1 MFNKYLIVVFLLA
14 AALKGRPQ
22 SCQKTNH
29 GLTATVGGIQV
40 DIQFLSPDVIRV
52 VKYPVGA
59 GHDTGT
65 SHYIGAGHPKNSF
78 SVVQRPGKTWFTLTR
93 ENGDAVLRSKALIVR
108 VDLHSGRICF
118 YTAGSRLLLAEKDGG
133 ARFDPVEEG
142 DSGTRAPAAFAHAA
156 VAVAQAFTL
165 KDSEAIYGLG
175 QHQQGV
181 MNYRNRTVVLRQKNM
196 DIGIPFFQ
204 TSGGYGVFWDNYSTT
219 TFRDS
224 PGATTFAS
232 ETGGCIDYYFMN
244 GGDADQV
251 IARMRRLTGN
261 APMFPRWAFGFWQSR
276 ERYKSQAELV
286 GIVKK
291 YRALKVPLDGIV
303 QDWQY
308 WGSNDSVWNSTEFG
322 NPLYPDPQKMVDS
335 VHALGA
341 HMIISV
347 WPSFGEA
354 TAIHRE
360 MQQAGALYDF
370 KTWPGTPGVEV
381 YDAFNSRA
389 RDIYWKYM
397 NKNIFSLG
405 MDGWWLDATEPEQ
418 ADTGQSNNSMTAAG
432 AFKSVCNAYPLL
444 TTGGVYAHQ
453 RRATGHQRGTT
464 ARQRGTTGDKRVF
477 ILTRSAFAGQQRNAA
492 AVWSG
497 DIQGTWQ
504 VFRDQISGGLNLSL
518 CGIPYWNTDIGGFY
532 SAGKYPD
539 GVKDPAFQ
547 TLYTRWLE
555 FATFTPLFRSHGT
568 NTPREIWQFGQK
580 GYWAYDAQEK
590 FINLRYRLLPYIYS
604 TAWQVTSEQSTMM
617 RALVMDFPTDRKVY
631 DVNDEYMFGKS
642 ILVAPVTDSSG
653 SRPVYLPEGSH
664 WIDFWTGETFA
675 GGRLVDYTVP
685 IDRMPLFVKSG
696 SILPFGPFEQY
707 TSEKPADT
715 LELRIYRG
723 ADGNF
728 RLYEDENDNY
738 DYEKGQYSTIDF
750 RWNDRTATL
759 TIGERKGAFP
769 GIRKNRVFHLI
780 KVDKNEGTGLGTGL
794 ASADGGAA
802 ANGGAKTIHYSGQRM
817 QIKW

>member
-1 MFNKYLIVVFLLA
+1 MFNKYLIVLFLLA
-14 AALKGRPQ
+14 ASLKGRPQ
-22 SCQKTNH
+22 SCQKTGH
-29 GLTATVGGIQV
+29 GLTADAGGIRV
-40 DIQFLSPDVIRV
+40 DIQFLSPEVIRV
-52 VKYPVGA
+52 LKYPA
-59 GHDTGT
+59 GTDHGT
-65 SHYIGAGHPKNSF
+65 GAGHPKNRF
-78 SVVQRPGKTWFTLTR
+78 SVVQQPGNTWFTLSR
-93 ENGDAVLRSKALIVR
+93 ESGNPVLRSKALTVR
-108 VDLHSGRICF
+108 LDLHTGTIRF
-118 YTAGSRLLLAEKDGG
+118 YTAGNKLLLAEKDGG
-133 ARFDPVEEG
+133 ARFDPV
-142 DSGTRAPAAFAHAA
+142 
-156 VAVAQAFTL
+156 AQTFTL
-165 KDSEAIYGLG
+165 KDEEAVYGLG
-175 QHQQGV
+175 QHQQGI

-204 TSGGYGVFWDNYSTT
+204 TSDGYGVFWDNYSTT

-224 PGATTFAS
+224 PGATIFESAA
-232 ETGGCIDYYFMN
+232 GNCIDYYFMN
-244 GGDADQV
+244 GGDADHV

-276 ERYKSQAELV
+276 ERYKSQTELV

-308 WGSNDSVWNSTEFG
+308 WGSNDTVWNSTGFG
-322 NPLYPDPQKMVDS
+322 NPLYPEPQKMVDS
-335 VHALGA
+335 VHALHA

-370 KTWPGTPGVEV
+370 KTWPGTPGVQV
-381 YDAFNSRA
+381 YDAFNPRA

-418 ADTGQSNNSMTAAG
+418 PDTGQSNNSMTASG
-432 AFKSVCNAYPLL
+432 RFESVCNAYPLL
-444 TTGGVYAHQ
+444 TTGGVYV
-453 RRATGHQRGTT
+453 HQRGTT
-464 ARQRGTTGDKRVF
+464 AGKRVF

-497 DIQGTWQ
+497 DIQGNWQ

-532 SAGKYPD
+532 SGVKYPD

-555 FATFTPLFRSHGT
+555 FAAFTPLFRSHGT

-617 RALVMDFPTDRKVY
+617 RALVMDFHTDRKVY
-631 DVNDEYMFGKS
+631 DINDEYMFGKS

-653 SRPVYLPEGSH
+653 TRPVYLPEGSH
-664 WIDFWTGETFA
+664 WIDFWTGETYA
-675 GGRLVDYTVP
+675 GGRTVDYTAA
-685 IDRMPLFVKSG
+685 IDRIPLFVKGG

-707 TSEKPADT
+707 ALEKPADT
-715 LELRIYRG
+715 LEIRIYRG

-728 RLYEDENDNY
+728 TLYEDENDSY
-738 DYEKGQYSTIDF
+738 DYEKGQYSTIDL
-750 RWNDRTATL
+750 RWNDRTTTL

-769 GIRKNRVFHLI
+769 GIRKNRIFHLI
-780 KVDKNEGTGLGTGL
+780 IVDKNEGTGL
-794 ASADGGAA
+794 ASADD
-802 ANGGAKTIHYSGQRM
+802 AKTVHYTGQRM

>member
-1 MFNKYLIVVFLLA
+1 MSNKYLIVLFLLA
-14 AALKGRPQ
+14 ASLKGRPQ
-22 SCQKTNH
+22 SCQKTVH
-29 GLTATVGGIQV
+29 GLMAVVAGGSRV
-40 DIQFLSPDVIRV
+40 DIQFLSPEVIRV
-52 VKYPVGA
+52 LKYPA
-59 GHDTGT
+59 GTG
-65 SHYIGAGHPKNSF
+65 HHKNSF
-78 SVVQRPGKTWFTLTR
+78 SVVQQPGNTWFTFTR
-93 ENGDAVLRSKALIVR
+93 ENGNAVLRSKALTVR
-108 VDLHSGRICF
+108 LDLHTGTIRF
-118 YTAGSRLLLAEKDGG
+118 YTTGSRLLLAEKDGG
-133 ARFDPVEEG
+133 ARFDPV
-142 DSGTRAPAAFAHAA
+142 T
-156 VAVAQAFTL
+156 QTFTL
-165 KDSEAIYGLG
+165 KDEEAVYGLG
-175 QHQQGV
+175 QHQQGI

-204 TSGGYGVFWDNYSTT
+204 TSDGYGVFWDNYSTT

-224 PGATTFAS
+224 PGATAFES

-244 GGDADQV
+244 GGDADHV

-276 ERYKSQAELV
+276 ERYKSQEELV
-286 GIVKK
+286 GIVRK
-291 YRALKVPLDGIV
+291 YRTLQVPLDGIV

-308 WGSNDSVWNSTEFG
+308 WGSDYQVWNSTEFG
-322 NPLYPDPQKMVDS
+322 NPLYPEPQKMVDS
-335 VHALGA
+335 VHALHA

-347 WPSFGEA
+347 WPSFGGA
-354 TAIHRE
+354 TAIHRA

-370 KTWPGTPGVEV
+370 TTWPGTPGVQV
-381 YDAFNSRA
+381 YDAFNPRA

-418 ADTGQSNNSMTAAG
+418 PDTGQSNNTMTASG
-432 AFKSVCNAYPLL
+432 RFESVCNAYPLM

-453 RRATGHQRGTT
+453 RA
-464 ARQRGTTGDKRVF
+464 TTGDKRVF

-497 DIQGTWQ
+497 DIQGNWQ

-532 SAGKYPD
+532 SGVKYPD

-555 FATFTPLFRSHGT
+555 FAAFTPLFRSHGT

-617 RALVMDFPTDRKVY
+617 RALVMDFHADRKVY
-631 DVNDEYMFGKS
+631 DINDEYIFGKS

-653 SRPVYLPEGSH
+653 TRPVYLPEGSN
-664 WIDFWTGETFA
+664 WIDFWTGETYA
-675 GGRLVDYTVP
+675 GGRSLDYVAP
-685 IDRMPLFVKSG
+685 IDRMPLFVKGG

-715 LELRIYRG
+715 LEIRIYRG
-723 ADGNF
+723 ADGSF
-728 RLYEDENDNY
+728 TLYEDENDNY
-738 DYEKGQYSTIDF
+738 DYEKGQYSTIDL
-750 RWNDRTATL
+750 RWNDRTTTL
-759 TIGERKGAFP
+759 TIGERKGTFP

-780 KVDKNEGTGLGTGL
+780 RVDKNEGTGL
-794 ASADGGAA
+794 ASAD
-802 ANGGAKTIHYSGQRM
+802 GAKTIHYTGQRM
-817 QIKW
+817 QIKKW

>member
-1 MFNKYLIVVFLLA
+1 MFNKYLIVLFLFA
-14 AALKGRPQ
+14 ASLKGRPQ
-22 SCQKTNH
+22 SCQKTGH
-29 GLTATVGGIQV
+29 GLMAVAGGIQI
-40 DIQFLSPDVIRV
+40 DIQFLSPEVIRV
-52 VKYPVGA
+52 LKYPA
-59 GHDTGT
+59 GTDH
-65 SHYIGAGHPKNSF
+65 SKNSF
-78 SVVQRPGKTWFTLTR
+78 SVVQQPGNTWFTLTR
-93 ENGDAVLRSKALIVR
+93 ENGNAVLRSKALTVR
-108 VDLHSGRICF
+108 LDLQTGTIRF

-133 ARFDPVEEG
+133 ARFDPV
-142 DSGTRAPAAFAHAA
+142 
-156 VAVAQAFTL
+156 AQTFTL
-165 KDSEAIYGLG
+165 KDEEAVYGLG
-175 QHQQGV
+175 QHQQGI

-204 TSGGYGVFWDNYSTT
+204 TSDGYGVFWDNYSTT

-224 PGATTFAS
+224 PGATAFES

-244 GGDADQV
+244 GGDADHV

-276 ERYKSQAELV
+276 ERYKSQEELV
-286 GIVKK
+286 GIVRK
-291 YRALKVPLDGIV
+291 YRALQVPLDGIV

-308 WGSNDSVWNSTEFG
+308 WGSDYQVWNSTEFG
-322 NPLYPDPQKMVDS
+322 NPLYPEPQKMVDS
-335 VHALGA
+335 VHALHA

-347 WPSFGEA
+347 WPSFGGA

-370 KTWPGTPGVEV
+370 TTWPGTPGVQV
-381 YDAFNSRA
+381 YDAFNPRA

-418 ADTGQSNNSMTAAG
+418 PDTGQSNKSMTASG
-432 AFKSVCNAYPLL
+432 RFESVCNAYPLM

-453 RRATGHQRGTT
+453 RA
-464 ARQRGTTGDKRVF
+464 ATGDKRVF

-497 DIQGTWQ
+497 DIQGNWQ

-532 SAGKYPD
+532 SGVKYPD

-617 RALVMDFPTDRKVY
+617 RALVMDFHTDRKVY
-631 DVNDEYMFGKS
+631 DINDEYMFGQS

-653 SRPVYLPEGSH
+653 TRPVYLPEGSH
-664 WIDFWTGETFA
+664 WIDFWTGETYA
-675 GGRLVDYTVP
+675 GGRSVDYTVP
-685 IDRMPLFVKSG
+685 IDRMPLFVKGG

-715 LELRIYRG
+715 LEIRIYRG
-723 ADGNF
+723 ADGGF
-728 RLYEDENDNY
+728 TLYEDENDNY
-738 DYEKGQYSTIDF
+738 DYEKGQYSTIDL
-750 RWNDRTATL
+750 RWNDRTTTL
-759 TIGERKGAFP
+759 TIGERKGTFP

-780 KVDKNEGTGLGTGL
+780 RVDKNEGTGL
-794 ASADGGAA
+794 ASAD
-802 ANGGAKTIHYSGQRM
+802 GAKTIHYTGQRM